1 MDAIEFEPKVIQVD
15 VEKLQFDLHN
25 PRFADLKDQ
34 RDALHAFCSDRHARK
49 TVLLAEN
56 IAEVGL
62 NPSELMIVI
71 HGDRRGHYVVL
82 EGNRRLAS
90 MKLLSVPAR
99 LGDSPLSKPFQARLR
114 TAAKEAN
121 SSGRN
126 KIHCILMPS
135 REEAND
141 WIALKH
147 TGENEG
153 VGVVSWDGE
162 ETARFRGSDP
172 GYKLLDFVR
181 TKAQLSESAQDGMKR
196 FPVTNLDRLLGDPD
210 FRRGIGIDIEQGLL
224 VMTHPADEVLV
235 ALTKIVEDL
244 AKREITVNS
253 IKLKSDR
260 TDYLNQIRAHL
271 PTSQPLPDPVDLT
284 GVELPLGK
292 GTAERSEAA
301 TPPVRRRN
309 LPPTLERK
317 ALVPKTCV
325 IPIYLPKVND
335 VFKELRHLNVDSFPI
350 ASASLLRAFIDTT
363 TLEYVEKF
371 TLEARR
377 NNAGQTKRTLYYLDP
392 PYYVKGKGLYDN
404 FYCHDDHASVAS
416 TMGNLDSSY
425 WVVSYDDVEQIRSL
439 YSNYRALSYR
449 LSYSAHT
456 REKGGEIMFFSP
468 LTEIPDIPSNAPMH
482 LAA

>member
-1 MDAIEFEPKVIQVD
+1 MDTTDFEPKVIQVD
-15 VEKLQFDLHN
+15 VEKLQFDLQN

-34 RDALHAFCSDRHARK
+34 REALHAFCADRHARK

-56 IAEVGL
+56 IADVGL

-71 HGDRRGHYVVL
+71 QGDRRGHYVVL
-82 EGNRRLAS
+82 EGNRRLAA
-90 MKLLSVPAR
+90 MKLLSLPAR

-114 TAAKEAN
+114 KAAKEVN
-121 SSGRN
+121 SSGR
-126 KIHCILMPS
+126 KKVQCILMPT

-153 VGVVSWDGE
+153 IGVVSWDGE

-181 TKAQLSESAQDGMKR
+181 SKATLSEAALEGMKR

-210 FRRGIGIDIEQGLL
+210 FRRGIGIDIEQGVLL
-224 VMTHPADEVLV
+224 LTHPVDEVLV

-260 TDYLNQIRAHL
+260 TDYLDQIRSHL
-271 PTSQPLPDPVDLT
+271 PTSRPLTNPVDLT
-284 GVELPLGK
+284 G
-292 GTAERSEAA
+292 AEQVQVRDIAEQSEADRPA
-301 TPPVRRRN
+301 VRRRN
-309 LPPTLERK
+309 VSPTLERK
-317 ALVPKTCV
+317 TLVPKACV

-350 ASASLLRAFIDTT
+350 ASASLLRSLIDTT

-371 TLEARR
+371 QIDVRR
-377 NNAGQTKRTLYYLDP
+377 NNAGQMELKPRIEAAITHFSSQPGNREAGTVAKNQLLQTSGAIYVETLHL
-392 PYYVKGKGLYDN
+392 
-404 FYCHDDHASVAS
+404 
-416 TMGNLDSSY
+416 
-425 WVVSYDDVEQIRSL
+425 SL
-439 YSNYRALSYR
+439 HSR
-449 LSYSAHT
+449 
-456 REKGGEIMFFSP
+456 FSHP
-468 LTEIPDIPSNAPMH
+468 IPDNLRLGWNMIEPFIKGMWAGLEV
-482 LAA
+482 LANRP

>member
-1 MDAIEFEPKVIQVD
+1 MFYAMDATDFEPKVIQVD

-71 HGDRRGHYVVL
+71 HGDRRGYYVVL

-90 MKLLSVPAR
+90 MKLLSLPAR

-121 SSGRN
+121 GLGKN

-181 TKAQLSESAQDGMKR
+181 SRAQLSESAKEGMKR

-260 TDYLNQIRAHL
+260 SDYLNQIREHL
-271 PTSQPLPDPVDLT
+271 PTSQALPYPVDLT

-292 GTAERSEAA
+292 RTSERSEVV
-301 TPPVRRRN
+301 PSPVKRRN

-317 ALVPKTCV
+317 TLVPKTCV

-350 ASASLLRAFIDTT
+350 AAASLLRAFIDTT

-371 TLEARR
+371 TLEVRR
-377 NNAGQTKRTLYYLDP
+377 NNAGQMELKPRIEASIAHFSSQPGNREAGTVAKNQLLQISGAIFVDTLHLT
-392 PYYVKGKGLYDN
+392 L
-404 FYCHDDHASVAS
+404 HS
-416 TMGNLDSSY
+416 
-425 WVVSYDDVEQIRSL
+425 
-439 YSNYRALSYR
+439 R
-449 LSYSAHT
+449 LAH
-456 REKGGEIMFFSP
+456 P
-468 LTEIPDIPSNAPMH
+468 IPDNLRLGWNMIEPFLSGMWAALDA
-482 LAA
+482 LANRA

>member
-1 MDAIEFEPKVIQVD
+1 MDMTELEPKVIQVD
-15 VEKLQFDLHN
+15 VEKLQFDLQN

-34 RDALHAFCSDRHARK
+34 RDALHAFCADRHARK

-56 IAEVGL
+56 IADVGL

-71 HGDRRGHYVVL
+71 YGDRRGHYVVL
-82 EGNRRLAS
+82 EGNRRLAA

-121 SSGRN
+121 GAGR
-126 KIHCILMPS
+126 KKVQCILMPS

-153 VGVVSWDGE
+153 IGVVSWDGE

-181 TKAQLSESAQDGMKR
+181 SKARLSEAALEGMKR

-210 FRRGIGIDIEQGLL
+210 FRRGLGIEIEQGVLL
-224 VMTHPADEVLV
+224 MTHPASEVLV

-260 TDYLNQIRAHL
+260 TEYLNQIRDHL
-271 PTSQPLPDPVDLT
+271 PTSGPLPNPVDLT
-284 GVELPLGK
+284 GVEQAQG
-292 GTAERSEAA
+292 GNETERAGAESS
-301 TPPVRRRN
+301 PVRRRN
-309 LPPTLERK
+309 VPPTLERK
-317 ALVPKTCV
+317 TLVPKTCV
-325 IPIYLPKVND
+325 IPISLPKVND

-350 ASASLLRAFIDTT
+350 AAASLLRTIIDTT

-371 TLEARR
+371 GIDVRRNHAGQMELKPRIEAAITHFSTQAGNREAGTVARNQLLQTSGAIYVDALHLTLHSRLAHPISDNLRLGWNMIEPFIKGMWAALEALA
-377 NNAGQTKRTLYYLDP
+377 N
-392 PYYVKGKGLYDN
+392 
-404 FYCHDDHASVAS
+404 
-416 TMGNLDSSY
+416 
-425 WVVSYDDVEQIRSL
+425 RS
-439 YSNYRALSYR
+439 
-449 LSYSAHT
+449 
-456 REKGGEIMFFSP
+456 
-468 LTEIPDIPSNAPMH
+468 
-482 LAA
+482 